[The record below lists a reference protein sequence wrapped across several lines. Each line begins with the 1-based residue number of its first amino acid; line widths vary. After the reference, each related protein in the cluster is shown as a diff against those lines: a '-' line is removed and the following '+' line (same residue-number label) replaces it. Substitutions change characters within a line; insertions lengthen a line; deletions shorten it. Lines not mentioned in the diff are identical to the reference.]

1 MENSITVL
9 GHTNPEKLTSDDL
22 RILVEEGVAHVSYNI
37 DDDAPVPKK
46 FTALFVEEQASKNSY
61 LRVYRATIDAEET
74 QQDAIDIMVIVIRS
88 LFSQKLLINV
98 GLDIMT
104 PSEREER
111 KSLPSGGEINMA
123 IAEEKF
129 IAEQLE
135 GKLEEL
141 FPYLTEAQVV
151 NVRELLVQDMHA
163 GYSRPDDVLLQLL
176 HSYGISEDTP
186 IDIFKTMTNDVLCAL
201 SGLGIDIVEP
211 GASVMWTC

>member
-22 RILVEEGVAHVSYNI
+22 SILVEEGVAHVSYNI

-46 FTALFVEEQASKNSY
+46 FTALFVEDQVSKNSY
-61 LRVYRATIDAEET
+61 LRIYRATIDAEET
-74 QQDAIDIMVIVIRS
+74 KQDAIDIMVIVIRS
-88 LFSQKLLINV
+88 LFSKALLINV

-111 KSLPSGGEINMA
+111 KKKPTLAEINMA
-123 IAEEKF
+123 VAEEEF
-129 IAEQLE
+129 IAEQLD
-135 GKLEEL
+135 GKIEEL
-141 FPYLTEAQVV
+141 FPYLSEAQVV
-151 NVRELLVQDMHA
+151 DVRELLVQDMYK
-163 GYSRPDDVLLQLL
+163 GYGRPDDILLHLL

-201 SGLGIDIVEP
+201 AGLGIDIVEP
-211 GASVMWTC
+211 GASVKWTC